1 MDTEEASYIIGIFD
15 IDQRLHLQSQF
26 QLQQLKEQLQNLSI
40 MVSTEHQ
47 VKDYRDGCVPKE
59 SDIFIAVMGVTGAGK
74 STFISKCTTREVKIG
89 HELQACVHIPP
100 PILVSKSDLNKGT
113 QDVTVYHCSCFKG
126 VNVFLIDTPGFDD
139 THRSDKE
146 VLKEIA
152 CWLGASYRDQVK
164 LHGII
169 YLHRITDPRM
179 QGSARK
185 NLLMFKK
192 LCGPAALK
200 HVILAT
206 TMWERL
212 TDEDMGLKREQE
224 LIETEDF
231 WGWMKKQGSQVI
243 RHQNTWESAMDVLG
257 KFVKPQKRPIPLQ
270 IQTEIVDGNRTL
282 DETSAGQ
289 ELQHALSEEREKF
302 KRELEELQAEM
313 KEALTMRDEVAQDM
327 IRESREELNQ
337 KLLELERDRA
347 DLKVSL
353 ETMYSKKLERL
364 EQEIQQQQRTN
375 ESFRGMFESM
385 KLGQERSAVTHGLH
399 HEKIREQEQNH
410 KTMLK
415 QQQSKSKAQ
424 IDPLKAY
431 SKGLTKMALY
441 DFTGNQPDREL
452 MPVLTFV
459 SHANRNNRNKLQTRK
474 LHYALSRGKYVLVD
488 RPSRSEFRVLSFL
501 LC

>member
-1 MDTEEASYIIGIFD
+1 VQIHLPIPVAEA
-15 IDQRLHLQSQF
+15 
-26 QLQQLKEQLQNLSI
+26 
-40 MVSTEHQ
+40 
-47 VKDYRDGCVPKE
+47 
-59 SDIFIAVMGVTGAGK
+59 
-74 STFISKCTTREVKIG
+74 
-89 HELQACVHIPP
+89 
-100 PILVSKSDLNKGT
+100 DLNKGT
-113 QDVTVYHCSCFKG
+113 QNVTVYHSSCFKG

-139 THRSDKE
+139 THRSDKD

-152 CWLGASYRDQVK
+152 CWLGASYRDQVR

-212 TDEDMGLKREQE
+212 TDQEMGFKREQE

-243 RHQNTWESAMDVLG
+243 RHQGTWESAMDVLG
-257 KFVKPQKRPIPLQ
+257 KFVKSQERPIPLQ

-282 DETSAGQ
+282 DETSAGK
-289 ELQHALSEEREKF
+289 ELQLVLSEEREKF

-313 KEALTMRDEVAQDM
+313 KEAMAMRDEQAQDM

-353 ETMYSKKLERL
+353 QTMYAEKLERL

-375 ESFRGMFESM
+375 ESLRGMFESM
-385 KLGQERSAVTHGLH
+385 KLEQERSIETQEH
-399 HEKIREQEQNH
+399 HDEKKCEQEQNH
-410 KTMLK
+410 TATMPEQNSKLEEPLSQLK
-415 QQQSKSKAQ
+415 K
-424 IDPLKAY
+424 Y
-431 SKGLTKMALY
+431 SEGLIKMALH
-441 DFTGNQPDREL
+441 DFTSKQPNREFVL
-452 MPVLTFV
+452 ILTFM
-459 SHANRNNRNKLQTRK
+459 SHADSNTRNKLQTRRNHYEHPLSGRQK
-474 LHYALSRGKYVLVD
+474 LLVD
-488 RPSRSEFRVLSFL
+488 GPSQSKLRVLSFI